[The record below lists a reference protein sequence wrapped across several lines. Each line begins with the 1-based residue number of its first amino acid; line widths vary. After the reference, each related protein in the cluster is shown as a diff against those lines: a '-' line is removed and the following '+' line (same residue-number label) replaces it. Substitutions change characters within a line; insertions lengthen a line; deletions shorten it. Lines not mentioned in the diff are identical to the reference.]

1 MVIINKQINVLV
13 SFQSLSVPSS
23 LAREAVP
30 SLQTL
35 YLFVV
40 ALPLGVFNKNKNK
53 NKNKIKIGSK
63 SDLKQQMKM
72 CASQPLQL
80 PKIKRALVFLIK
92 SWRDVRLAKIMKNSK
107 ASK

>member
-53 NKNKIKIGSK
+53 DFSRVYADFLTCTGT
-63 SDLKQQMKM
+63 
-72 CASQPLQL
+72 
-80 PKIKRALVFLIK
+80 KRIK
-92 SWRDVRLAKIMKNSK
+92 SLL
-107 ASK
+107 